1 MKRGARAR
9 EGKMRMAARAA
20 SKGGGR
26 CASESTDGAIRAR
39 QSVRASV
46 TLRIGFHRPA
56 WPGMPHPTTRPH
68 RDDVSEADDHER
80 ERATHP
86 PRALGARA
94 ARPLR
99 DANRRH
105 ARQRRHPVPRGVRRR
120 AMRARRRPYQ
130 RAGRRRWFRWGDQGL
145 ARVLCGLRA
154 TCESVLV
161 RSWAS
166 QAPGV
171 VRVGRKWTAT
181 REGPLRPTR
190 PSGAIDQAIPSL
202 VRLALSRSTHAR
214 KKEEGKTSSM
224 CDCRAKLETWREPRK
239 EGGTD
244 GEGETQDGATQER
257 RDERE
262 RENLHERGNK
272 TESETRRER
281 ERTSFW
287 GGSRLGAGT
296 RRRGG
301 HERDETP
308 RATVYFL
315 PALSQSLTC
324 CMRARC
330 VSTRRT
336 QTASK
341 RSGEGRTMSAN
352 ETMQTCRHG
361 AESTVSN
368 APSSKTSLDVEGT
381 RAAPSARC
389 RAQCAASRR
398 GTGP

>member
-1 MKRGARAR
+1 M
-9 EGKMRMAARAA
+9 
-20 SKGGGR
+20 
-26 CASESTDGAIRAR
+26 
-39 QSVRASV
+39 
-46 TLRIGFHRPA
+46 
-56 WPGMPHPTTRPH
+56 TTR
-68 RDDVSEADDHER
+68 ER
-80 ERATHP
+80 ERRTLLAHSEHELL
-86 PRALGARA
+86 ALCEMRTVGTLGSVAILSREASVVEQCGREGGLISALAGA
-94 ARPLR
+94 
-99 DANRRH
+99 
-105 ARQRRHPVPRGVRRR
+105 G
-120 AMRARRRPYQ
+120 
-130 RAGRRRWFRWGDQGL
+130 GFGGEIKGL